1 LRAADKP
8 DFCTQLL
15 NLAKFAR
22 FSKGWWVWK
31 NLPSPFSYFSQ
42 KRSDPQRGV
51 GQKEE
56 RAKKEGQLAKGGVIH
71 KKEEPSK
78 GSSNK
83 TV

>member
-1 LRAADKP
+1 MVGLEKP
-8 DFCTQLL
+8 
-15 NLAKFAR
+15 AI
-22 FSKGWWVWK
+22 
-31 NLPSPFSYFSQ
+31 PFFVFLTKEERPT
-42 KRSDPQRGV
+42 KRG

-71 KKEEPSK
+71 KKEEPLK